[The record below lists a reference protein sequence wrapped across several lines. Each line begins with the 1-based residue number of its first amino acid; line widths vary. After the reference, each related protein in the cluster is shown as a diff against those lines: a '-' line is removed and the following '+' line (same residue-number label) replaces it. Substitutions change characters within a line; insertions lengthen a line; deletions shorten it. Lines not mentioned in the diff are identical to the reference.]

1 MTRPFPWTMIRRIAA
16 APVQL
21 NRAVAR
27 SALSVARYLTQ
38 MGSTPAETFFWRMG
52 AAISA
57 FGAAVACASEAG
69 TVMALLTLRLWRTAP
84 GCVALLVHALLAWLT
99 GHLAI
104 ALVRGMREPRL

>member
-1 MTRPFPWTMIRRIAA
+1 MNRPFSWTVIRRVGA
-16 APVQL
+16 APVRL

-27 SALSVARYLTQ
+27 SALSVARFLTQ

-57 FGAAVACASEAG
+57 FGAAVACAAESG

-84 GCVALLVHALLAWLT
+84 GCVALLVHALLAWLV
-99 GHLAI
+99 GHLAL
-104 ALVRGMREPRL
+104 ALVRGIREPRL